1 MVKKQKTTRIDQ
13 IEEKDRADI
22 VKELKAIVNKHSKDE
37 VRLVANDYFNRLKN
51 EEKLKKEIER
61 KQKELEQ
68 LKEQLP

>member
-1 MVKKQKTTRIDQ
+1 MAKKQTVRRINQ
-13 IEEKDRADI
+13 IEDPDRVDI
-22 VKELKAIVNKHSKDE
+22 IKELKAIVNKHGKDE